1 MSDLT
6 ENKTE
11 TKCPVCDLTNTN
23 QGNLKISF
31 DQNTGLYDC
40 ERCGKFKTSGD
51 IAPLLEQEPYCSKR
65 HLITGYIREKTEIN
79 NIITISPDNIQHI
92 IDSAQPDTD
101 DPLELLDRL
110 LWLLY
115 KNEKTENQRF
125 SMQDYPVIYAK
136 SKDDICRCFTIGR
149 ELEYLN
155 VSQSIMSG
163 VFTYSFKAEAW
174 KRIKELK
181 EKSINSKQIFVAL
194 AFVDDIKNGYME
206 GIRPLEKETG
216 YNFKCL
222 AFEPHNENIPLKI
235 ITEIR
240 KSGLLVADLT
250 YNKQNVYFE
259 AGYAKGLGIPV
270 IWTCRDSDSGNIHSD
285 VSQYHILKW
294 KDYNDLKENLK
305 VRIEYERPLKK

>member
-11 TKCPVCDLTNTN
+11 TKCPVCDLQSIN
-23 QGNLKISF
+23 QANGKILF
-31 DQNTGLYDC
+31 DPNTGIYDC
-40 ERCGKFKTSGD
+40 GRCGKFKTSGD
-51 IAPLLEQEPYCSKR
+51 IAPLLEQEPYCNKK
-65 HLITGYIREKTEIN
+65 HLIAGYIREQTEMN

-110 LWLLY
+110 LWYLY
-115 KNEKTENQRF
+115 KNEKTERQRF
-125 SMQDYPVIYAK
+125 SMEDYPVIYAK
-136 SKDDICRCFTIGR
+136 SKDDICRCFTIGG
-149 ELEYLN
+149 ELGYLE
-155 VSQSIMSG
+155 VTPLSSG
-163 VFTYSFKAEAW
+163 YYTYSFKANAW

-194 AFVDDIKNGYME
+194 AFVDDIKSGYME

-222 AFEPHNENIPLKI
+222 AFEPHNDNIPFKI
-235 ITEIR
+235 ITEIQ

-270 IWTCRDSDSGNIHSD
+270 IWTCRETDLENIHSD
-285 VSQYHILKW
+285 VSQYHIVKW

-305 VRIEYERPLKK
+305 VRIEYEHPLKNK

>member
-1 MSDLT
+1 MD
-6 ENKTE
+6 
-11 TKCPVCDLTNTN
+11 
-23 QGNLKISF
+23 
-31 DQNTGLYDC
+31 
-40 ERCGKFKTSGD
+40 
-51 IAPLLEQEPYCSKR
+51 
-65 HLITGYIREKTEIN
+65 

-101 DPLELLDRL
+101 DPFELLDRL
-110 LWLLY
+110 LWYLY
-115 KNEKTENQRF
+115 KNGKTENQSF
-125 SMQDYPVIYAK
+125 SYKEDYPVIYAK
-136 SKDDICRCFTIGR
+136 SKDDAFRCIKIG
-149 ELEYLN
+149 EEIGYLKAN
-155 VSQSIMSG
+155 TSSEGRVN
-163 VFTYSFKAEAW
+163 YSFKANAW

-181 EKSINSKQIFVAL
+181 EKNINSKQIFVAL

-222 AFEPHNENIPLKI
+222 AFEPHNDNIPFKI
-235 ITEIR
+235 LNEIQ

-270 IWTCRDSDSGNIHSD
+270 IWTCRGTDSGDIQSD

-305 VRIEYERPLKK
+305 VRIQYERPLKK